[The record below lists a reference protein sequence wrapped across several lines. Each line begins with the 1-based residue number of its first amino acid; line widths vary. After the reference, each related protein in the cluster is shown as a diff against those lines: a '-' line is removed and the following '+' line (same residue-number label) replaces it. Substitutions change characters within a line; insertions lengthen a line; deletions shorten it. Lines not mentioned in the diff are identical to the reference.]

1 MFLSPPFDIVS
12 ISRLRSQISTSIIRL
27 SSPRQAMP
35 RKPRKK
41 DHPDRPKV
49 KGGSAAAPSKHDAIE
64 AEPLLSEKMQANL
77 AVGPNGFQSTLT
89 TFLAE
94 HPCGSETVCFIVFVT
109 SELLS

>member
-1 MFLSPPFDIVS
+1 
-12 ISRLRSQISTSIIRL
+12 
-27 SSPRQAMP
+27 MP
-35 RKPRKK
+35 RKTRKK

-49 KGGSAAAPSKHDAIE
+49 KGGSVADSSNQDAVE
-64 AEPLLSEKMQANL
+64 AEPSQPEKMQANL

-94 HPCGSETVCFIVFVT
+94 NPRGSETVCFIVFVT